1 MIRTPDS
8 ERRPTMPERLEHAE
22 LTRAPIV
29 NTTNDFPNMTFAHGH
44 DVQWKIQRRE
54 RERDHRLVELFS
66 LKPASVRVLPQEP
79 LKPHWV
85 TAGQSMARR
94 DTANNNMGEHQ

>member
-1 MIRTPDS
+1 MIRTLDS

-66 LKPASVRVLPQEP
+66 LKP
-79 LKPHWV
+79 HWG